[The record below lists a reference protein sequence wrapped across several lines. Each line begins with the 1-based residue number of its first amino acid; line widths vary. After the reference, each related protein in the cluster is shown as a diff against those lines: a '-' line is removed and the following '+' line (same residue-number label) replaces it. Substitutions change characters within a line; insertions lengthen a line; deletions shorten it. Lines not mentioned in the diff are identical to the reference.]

1 MSSSIGL
8 YLSYIVDLAHLILLL
23 IPVSIYFVKIPRIFI
38 IFMLLISSLVPV
50 TWYFLGHECLLTL
63 LSRKLSGR
71 KNNNITFSE
80 NYLYQFYYG
89 IMKILGYDNTYEN
102 FNKVIFLH
110 WTINI
115 YIIWFYLFFY
125 K

>member
-1 MSSSIGL
+1 MLESIGL

-23 IPVSIYFVKIPRIFI
+23 IPVSIYFVKMPRIFI
-38 IFMLLISSLVPV
+38 IFMLLLSSLVPV

-71 KNNNITFSE
+71 KNDNITFSE
-80 NYLYQFYYG
+80 NYLYQFYY
-89 IMKILGYDNTYEN
+89 ILMKIAGYKKTYKN

>member
-1 MSSSIGL
+1 MLKSIGL
-8 YLSYIVDLAHLILLL
+8 FLSYIVDLAHLILLL
-23 IPVSIYFVKIPRIFI
+23 IPVSIYFIKIPRILI

-71 KNNNITFSE
+71 KNDNITFSE
-80 NYLYQFYYG
+80 SYLYQFYY
-89 IMKILGYDNTYEN
+89 ILMMIFGYEKTYEN

-110 WTINI
+110 WTVNI